1 MLAEIIDNRNVRSGL
16 SAKTLIATAILIVAG
31 FCAICAN
38 VLLEMRRGDEALAR
52 QTSANL
58 ASTIGAD
65 IGRNLELYDLSLR
78 AVVDGMQMPEI
89 EQISKAVRQLVL
101 FDRAA
106 TAKHF
111 GAIEVFDA
119 AGDLKV
125 DSATLDIRPANVAD
139 EDYFSI
145 HRNNPDAGLYISTP
159 TLHRGAY
166 AVVLSRRI
174 SGNDGSFRGVAVGSI
189 RFSYF
194 HNLFDRL
201 SLAPEDSMTVIR
213 HDGVI
218 IMRNPFDLD
227 VIGKDLSKFPGVK
240 RVLAEDNGF
249 FIGSGAVDSIKRLY
263 VWQDNKQPLVTIVGR
278 SLKNIYGRWEQE
290 AIKIGSLLAALALLV
305 AVVTVFLTREMSRR
319 AAAEEKLAVLA
330 VTDGLTGLKNRR
342 YFDGAIERE
351 WQRSLR
357 QRTPLT
363 LLMIDA
369 DHFKAYNDMFGHQ
382 AGDQVLVAIASC
394 ISAFVRRA
402 GDCGARYGGEEF
414 SMLLPNMTPQDAKE
428 FAERIRL
435 KVEGLPSKGAPMTV
449 SIGVA
454 SLVPTGTISVA
465 DFIGAA
471 DTALYEA
478 KAMGR
483 NLTRVADISTGLH
496 LVA

>member
-1 MLAEIIDNRNVRSGL
+1 MPSEITNLRNVRMKIST
-16 SAKTLIATAILIVAG
+16 KTLVATAVLIVAG

-52 QTSANL
+52 QTGANL
-58 ASTIGAD
+58 ATTIDAD

-89 EQISKAVRQLVL
+89 DNMSKAIRQLVL

-111 GAIEVFDA
+111 GSIEVFDA
-119 AGDLKV
+119 SGNVTV
-125 DSATLDIRPANVAD
+125 DSATLDIQPRNVAD
-139 EDYFSI
+139 EEYFTV
-145 HRNNPDAGLYISTP
+145 HRDNPDAGLFISKP
-159 TLHRGAY
+159 MVHRSAY

-174 SGNDGSFRGVAVGSI
+174 SGSDGSFRGAVVGSI

-201 SLAPEDSMTVIR
+201 TLGPDDSLTVVR
-213 HDGVI
+213 RDGVA
-218 IMRNPFDLD
+218 IMRTPFDLD
-227 VIGKDLSKFPGVK
+227 VIGRNLSKGPIVSRALVENK
-240 RVLAEDNGF
+240 GF
-249 FIGSGAVDSIKRLY
+249 FVGSGSIDPIERLY
-263 VWQDNKQPLVTIVGR
+263 VWQDNRLPLITIVGR
-278 SLKNIYGRWEQE
+278 SLKDIYGRWEKE
-290 AIKIGSLLAALALLV
+290 AIKICFLLAALASLVAIATILLV
-305 AVVTVFLTREMSRR
+305 REMNRR
-319 AAAEEKLAVLA
+319 AAAEEKLALLA

-342 YFDGAIERE
+342 YFDSAMERE

-357 QRTPLT
+357 QRTPLA

-369 DHFKAYNDMFGHQ
+369 DHFKAYNDLHGHQ
-382 AGDQVLVAIASC
+382 AGDQMLVAIASC
-394 ISAFVRRA
+394 IASSARRA

-414 SMLLPNMTPQDAKE
+414 AILLPGMTAEDAE
-428 FAERIRL
+428 RFAERIRL
-435 KVEGLPSKGAPMTV
+435 EVQTLPSKGNTITV

-454 SLVPTGTISVA
+454 SVIPTANLSPA

-471 DTALYEA
+471 DIVLYEA

-483 NLTRVADISTGLH
+483 NRTCVADLATRLH

>member
-1 MLAEIIDNRNVRSGL
+1 MPADFIGNGNIRAKR
-16 SAKTLIATAILIVAG
+16 SAKMLVATAILTVVG
-31 FCAICAN
+31 FTAICAN

-58 ASTIGAD
+58 ASTIDAD

-78 AVVDGMQMPEI
+78 AAVDGMQTPEV
-89 EQISKAVRQLVL
+89 ENTSKAVRQLIL

-111 GAIEVFDA
+111 GSIEVFNP
-119 AGDLKV
+119 AGDLIV
-125 DSATLDIRPANVAD
+125 DSASLDIKNINVAD
-139 EDYFSI
+139 ENYFSI
-145 HRNNPDAGLYISTP
+145 HRENPEAGLFISKP
-159 TLHRGAY
+159 TLHHGVY
-166 AVVLSRRI
+166 SLVLSRRI
-174 SGNDGSFRGVAVGSI
+174 SGSGGEFRGVVVGSI

-201 SLAPEDSMTVIR
+201 TLDPDDSMTVIR
-213 HDGVI
+213 RDGVV

-240 RVLAEDNGF
+240 RVLTEDKGF
-249 FIGSGAVDSIKRLY
+249 FIGAGAVDPTERLY
-263 VWQDNKQPLVTIVGR
+263 VWQDGKQPLVTIVGR
-278 SLKNIYGRWEQE
+278 SLKNIYGRWEHE
-290 AIKIGSLLAALALLV
+290 AAKIGGLLAALALLV
-305 AVVTVFLTREMSRR
+305 ATVTVFLAREMSRR
-319 AAAEEKLAVLA
+319 SAAEEKLALLA

-342 YFDGAIERE
+342 YFDDAIERE

-357 QRTPLT
+357 QRAPLA

-369 DHFKAYNDMFGHQ
+369 DNFKAYNDLHGHQ

-394 ISAFVRRA
+394 IADSARRA

-414 SMLLPNMTPQDAKE
+414 AMLLPNMSAEDAEK
-428 FAERIRL
+428 FAERIRVQ
-435 KVEGLPSKGAPMTV
+435 VEALPSKGAAITV

-454 SLVPTGTISVA
+454 SVIPVGALSVA

-471 DTALYEA
+471 DAALYEA

-483 NLTRVADISTGLH
+483 NRTRLASLSSKLH

>member
-1 MLAEIIDNRNVRSGL
+1 MPADIIGNGNIRAKR
-16 SAKTLIATAILIVAG
+16 SAKMLVATAILTVVG
-31 FCAICAN
+31 FTAICTN
-38 VLLEMRRGDEALAR
+38 VLLEIRRGDEALAR

-58 ASTIGAD
+58 ASTIDAD

-78 AVVDGMQMPEI
+78 AVVDGMQTPDVM
-89 EQISKAVRQLVL
+89 QMSKAIRQLIL

-111 GAIEVFDA
+111 GAIEVFNA
-119 AGDLKV
+119 SGDLTV
-125 DSATLDIRPANVAD
+125 DSASLEIRSKNVAD
-139 EDYFSI
+139 QDYFKA
-145 HRNNPDAGLYISTP
+145 HRDNPDTGLFISTP

-166 AVVLSRRI
+166 AIVLSRRI
-174 SGNDGSFRGVAVGSI
+174 STSDGSFGGVAVGSI

-201 SLAPEDSMTVIR
+201 TLGRDDSMTVIR
-213 HDGVI
+213 RDGVV

-227 VIGKDLSKFPGVK
+227 VIGRDLSKSPGVK
-240 RVLAEDNGF
+240 RVLVENNGF
-249 FIGSGAVDSIKRLY
+249 FIGSGAVDQIERLY
-263 VWQDNKQPLVTIVGR
+263 VWQDNKQPLITIVGR
-278 SLKNIYGRWEQE
+278 SLKNIYGRWEHE
-290 AIKIGSLLAALALLV
+290 AAKIGALLAALALLV
-305 AVVTVFLTREMSRR
+305 ATVTMFLAREMSRR
-319 AAAEEKLAVLA
+319 AAAEEKLATLA

-369 DHFKAYNDMFGHQ
+369 DNFKAYNDLFGHQ
-382 AGDQVLVAIASC
+382 AGDQALVAIASS
-394 ISAFVRRA
+394 ISDSVRRA

-414 SMLLPNMTPQDAKE
+414 AMLLPGMAAEDAEK
-428 FAERIRL
+428 FAERIRVQ
-435 KVEGLPSKGAPMTV
+435 VEGLPSKGATITV

-454 SLVPTGTISVA
+454 SVIPAGGLSVA

-471 DTALYEA
+471 DAALYEA
-478 KAMGR
+478 KALGR
-483 NLTRVADISTGLH
+483 NRTRLASLSSKLH

>member
-1 MLAEIIDNRNVRSGL
+1 MPTDVIGKGNIRARR
-16 SAKTLIATAILIVAG
+16 SAKMLVATAILAVAG
-31 FCAICAN
+31 FSAICAN

-58 ASTIGAD
+58 ASTIDAD

-78 AVVDGMQMPEI
+78 AVVEGMRMAEIDQM
-89 EQISKAVRQLVL
+89 SKSIRQLVL
-101 FDRAA
+101 FDGAA

-111 GAIEVFDA
+111 GAIEVFNA
-119 AGDLKV
+119 GGDLTI
-125 DSATLDIRPANVAD
+125 DSASLDIRDKNVAD
-139 EDYFSI
+139 QDYFEV
-145 HRNNPDAGLYISTP
+145 HRENPDVGLFISKP

-166 AVVLSRRI
+166 AIVLSRRI
-174 SGNDGSFRGVAVGSI
+174 SGSNGSFSGVAVGSI

-201 SLAPEDSMTVIR
+201 TLGPDDSMTVIR
-213 HDGVI
+213 RDGVV

-227 VIGKDLSKFPGVK
+227 VIGKDLSKSPGVK
-240 RVLAEDNGF
+240 RVLVENNGF
-249 FIGSGAVDSIKRLY
+249 FIGSGAVDHVERLY
-263 VWQDNKQPLVTIVGR
+263 VWQDNKQPLITIVGR
-278 SLKNIYGRWEQE
+278 SLNNIYGRWEHE
-290 AIKIGSLLAALALLV
+290 ATKIGALLAALALLV
-305 AVVTVFLTREMSRR
+305 ATVTMFLAREMSRR
-319 AAAEEKLAVLA
+319 AAAEEKLATLA

-342 YFDGAIERE
+342 FFDGAIERE

-369 DHFKAYNDMFGHQ
+369 DNFKAYNDLFGHQ
-382 AGDQVLVAIASC
+382 AGDQVLVAIASS
-394 ISAFVRRA
+394 ISDSVRRA

-414 SMLLPNMTPQDAKE
+414 AMLLPGMAAEDAEK
-428 FAERIRL
+428 FAERIRIQ
-435 KVEGLPSKGAPMTV
+435 VERLPSKGATITV

-454 SLVPTGTISVA
+454 SVIPVGALSVA

-471 DTALYEA
+471 DVALYEA

-483 NLTRVADISTGLH
+483 NRTRLANLSSKLH

>member
-1 MLAEIIDNRNVRSGL
+1 MPADINGNGNMRAKR
-16 SAKTLIATAILIVAG
+16 SAKMLVATAILAVAG
-31 FCAICAN
+31 FSAICAN

-58 ASTIGAD
+58 ASTIDAD

-78 AVVDGMQMPEI
+78 AVVEGMQMPAI
-89 EQISKAVRQLVL
+89 EQMGKAVRQLVL

-111 GAIEVFDA
+111 GAIEVFNA
-119 AGDLKV
+119 SGALTV
-125 DSATLDIRPANVAD
+125 DSATLDIRDKNAAD
-139 EDYFSI
+139 QDYFRV
-145 HRNNPDAGLYISTP
+145 HRDNPDVGLFISTP
-159 TLHRGAY
+159 TLHQSAY
-166 AVVLSRRI
+166 AIVLSRRI
-174 SGNDGSFRGVAVGSI
+174 SGSDGSFSGVVVGSI

-201 SLAPEDSMTVIR
+201 TLGPDDSMTVIR
-213 HDGVI
+213 RDGVV

-227 VIGKDLSKFPGVK
+227 VIGRDLSKFPGVK
-240 RVLAEDNGF
+240 RVLTEDHGF
-249 FIGSGAVDSIKRLY
+249 FIGSGAVDPTERLY

-278 SLKNIYGRWEQE
+278 SLKNIYGRWEHE
-290 AIKIGSLLAALALLV
+290 ATKIGALLAALALLI
-305 AVVTVFLTREMSRR
+305 ATVTMFLAREMSRR
-319 AAAEEKLAVLA
+319 AAAEEKLAMLA

-342 YFDGAIERE
+342 YFDDAIERE

-357 QRTPLT
+357 QRTPLA

-369 DHFKAYNDMFGHQ
+369 DNFKAYNDLFGHQ
-382 AGDQVLVAIASC
+382 AGDQVLVAIASS
-394 ISAFVRRA
+394 ISDSVRRA

-414 SMLLPNMTPQDAKE
+414 AMLLPGMATEDAEKV
-428 FAERIRL
+428 AERIRIQ
-435 KVEGLPSKGAPMTV
+435 VDGLPSNGATITV

-454 SLVPTGTISVA
+454 SVISVGALSVA

-471 DTALYEA
+471 DAALYEA

-483 NLTRVADISTGLH
+483 NRTRVANLSSKLL

>member
-1 MLAEIIDNRNVRSGL
+1 MPADIIGNGNIRAKR
-16 SAKTLIATAILIVAG
+16 SAKMLVATAILTVAG
-31 FCAICAN
+31 FTAICAN

-58 ASTIGAD
+58 ASTIDAD

-78 AVVDGMQMPEI
+78 AVVDGMQTPEVA
-89 EQISKAVRQLVL
+89 QTSKAIRQLIL

-111 GAIEVFDA
+111 GAIEVFNA
-119 AGDLKV
+119 SGDLTI
-125 DSATLDIRPANVAD
+125 DSASLDIRNTNAAD
-139 EDYFSI
+139 QDYFKV
-145 HRNNPDAGLYISTP
+145 HRDNPDTGLFISTP
-159 TLHRGAY
+159 TLHRGVY
-166 AVVLSRRI
+166 AIVLSRRI
-174 SGNDGSFRGVAVGSI
+174 SGNDGSFGGVAVGSI

-201 SLAPEDSMTVIR
+201 TLGPDDSMTVIR
-213 HDGVI
+213 RDGAV

-227 VIGKDLSKFPGVK
+227 VIGKNLSKSPGIK
-240 RVLAEDNGF
+240 RVLVEDNGF
-249 FIGSGAVDSIKRLY
+249 FIGSGAVDQVERLY
-263 VWQDNKQPLVTIVGR
+263 VWQDNKQPLITIIGR
-278 SLKNIYGRWEQE
+278 SVKNIYGRWEQE

-305 AVVTVFLTREMSRR
+305 ATVTMFLAREMSRR
-319 AAAEEKLAVLA
+319 AAAEEKLAMLA

-342 YFDGAIERE
+342 YFDDAIERE

-357 QRTPLT
+357 HRTPLT

-369 DHFKAYNDMFGHQ
+369 DNFKAYNDLFGHQ
-382 AGDQVLVAIASC
+382 AGDQVLVAIASS
-394 ISAFVRRA
+394 ISDSVRRA

-414 SMLLPNMTPQDAKE
+414 AMLLPGMAAEDAEK
-428 FAERIRL
+428 FAERIRIQ
-435 KVEGLPSKGAPMTV
+435 VESLPSKGTTITV

-454 SLVPTGTISVA
+454 SVIPVGALSVA

-471 DTALYEA
+471 DVALYEA

-483 NLTRVADISTGLH
+483 NRTRLANLSSKLH

>member
-1 MLAEIIDNRNVRSGL
+1 MPADIIGNGNIRAKR
-16 SAKTLIATAILIVAG
+16 SAKMLVATAILTVVG
-31 FCAICAN
+31 FTAICTN
-38 VLLEMRRGDEALAR
+38 VLLEIRRGDEALAR

-58 ASTIGAD
+58 ASTIDAD

-78 AVVDGMQMPEI
+78 AVVDGMQTPDVM
-89 EQISKAVRQLVL
+89 QMSKAIRQLIL

-111 GAIEVFDA
+111 GAIEVFNA
-119 AGDLKV
+119 SGDLTV
-125 DSATLDIRPANVAD
+125 DSASLEIRSKNVAD
-139 EDYFSI
+139 QDYFKA
-145 HRNNPDAGLYISTP
+145 HRDNPDTGLFISTP

-166 AVVLSRRI
+166 AIVLSRRI
-174 SGNDGSFRGVAVGSI
+174 STSDGSFGGVAVGSI

-201 SLAPEDSMTVIR
+201 TLGRDDSMTVIR
-213 HDGVI
+213 RDGVV

-227 VIGKDLSKFPGVK
+227 VIGRDLSKSPGVK
-240 RVLAEDNGF
+240 RVLVENNGF
-249 FIGSGAVDSIKRLY
+249 FIGSGAVDQIERLY
-263 VWQDNKQPLVTIVGR
+263 VWQDNKQPLITIVGR
-278 SLKNIYGRWEQE
+278 SLKNIYGRWEHE
-290 AIKIGSLLAALALLV
+290 AAKIGALLAALALLV
-305 AVVTVFLTREMSRR
+305 ATVTMFLAREMSRR
-319 AAAEEKLAVLA
+319 AAAEENLATLA
-330 VTDGLTGLKNRR
+330 VTDGLSGLQIRR

-369 DHFKAYNDMFGHQ
+369 DNFKAYNDLFGHQ
-382 AGDQVLVAIASC
+382 AGDQALVAIASS
-394 ISAFVRRA
+394 ISDSVRRA

-414 SMLLPNMTPQDAKE
+414 AMLLPGMAAEDAEK
-428 FAERIRL
+428 FAERIRVQ
-435 KVEGLPSKGAPMTV
+435 VEGLPSKGATITV

-454 SLVPTGTISVA
+454 SVIPAGGLSVA

-471 DTALYEA
+471 DAALYEA
-478 KAMGR
+478 KALGR
-483 NLTRVADISTGLH
+483 NRTRLASLSSKLH

>member
-1 MLAEIIDNRNVRSGL
+1 MPADIIGNGNMRAKR
-16 SAKTLIATAILIVAG
+16 SAKMLVATAILAVAG
-31 FCAICAN
+31 FSAICAN

-58 ASTIGAD
+58 ASTIDAD

-78 AVVDGMQMPEI
+78 AVVDGMQTNAI
-89 EQISKAVRQLVL
+89 EQMSKAVRQLVL

-119 AGDLKV
+119 AGNLTV
-125 DSATLDIRPANVAD
+125 DSATLEVKQKNVSD
-139 EDYFSI
+139 EDYFDV
-145 HRNNPDAGLYISTP
+145 HRDNPNIGLFISKP
-159 TLHRGAY
+159 RLHHSAY
-166 AVVLSRRI
+166 AIVLSRRI
-174 SGNDGSFRGVAVGSI
+174 SGEDGSFRGIAVGSI

-201 SLAPEDSMTVIR
+201 TLGPDDSMTVIR
-213 HDGVI
+213 RDGVV

-240 RVLAEDNGF
+240 RVLTEDKGF
-249 FIGSGAVDSIKRLY
+249 FIGSGAVDPTERLY

-305 AVVTVFLTREMSRR
+305 ATVTMFLAREMSRR
-319 AAAEEKLAVLA
+319 AAAEEKLAMLA

-342 YFDGAIERE
+342 YFDDAIERE

-357 QRTPLT
+357 QRTPLA

-382 AGDQVLVAIASC
+382 AGDQALVAIAAC
-394 ISAFVRRA
+394 ISASVRRA

-414 SMLLPNMTPQDAKE
+414 AMLLPGMSTGDAEK
-428 FAERIRL
+428 FAERIRVQ
-435 KVEGLPSKGAPMTV
+435 VEGLPSKGAAITV

-454 SLVPTGTISVA
+454 SVIPVGALSVA

-471 DTALYEA
+471 DAALYEA

-483 NLTRVADISTGLH
+483 NQTRVANLSSKLL

>member
-1 MLAEIIDNRNVRSGL
+1 MPADIIGNGNMRAKR
-16 SAKTLIATAILIVAG
+16 SAKMLVATAILAVAG
-31 FCAICAN
+31 FSAICAN

-58 ASTIGAD
+58 ASTIDAD

-78 AVVDGMQMPEI
+78 AVVEGMQMPAI
-89 EQISKAVRQLVL
+89 EQMGKAVRQLVL

-111 GAIEVFDA
+111 GAIEVFNA
-119 AGDLKV
+119 SGNLTV
-125 DSATLDIRPANVAD
+125 DSATLDIRDKNAAD
-139 EDYFSI
+139 QDYFKV
-145 HRNNPDAGLYISTP
+145 HRENPDVGLFISTP
-159 TLHRGAY
+159 TLHHSAY
-166 AVVLSRRI
+166 AIVLSRRI
-174 SGNDGSFRGVAVGSI
+174 SGSDGSFSGVVVGSI

-201 SLAPEDSMTVIR
+201 TLGPDDSMTVIR
-213 HDGVI
+213 RDGVV

-227 VIGKDLSKFPGVK
+227 VIGRDLSKFPGVK
-240 RVLAEDNGF
+240 RVLTEDSGF
-249 FIGSGAVDSIKRLY
+249 FIGSGAVDPTERLY
-263 VWQDNKQPLVTIVGR
+263 VWQDNKQPLITIVGR

-305 AVVTVFLTREMSRR
+305 ATVTMFLAREISRR
-319 AAAEEKLAVLA
+319 AAAEEKLAMLA

-342 YFDGAIERE
+342 YFDDAIERE

-369 DHFKAYNDMFGHQ
+369 DNFKAYNDLHGHQ

-394 ISAFVRRA
+394 ISDSVRRA

-414 SMLLPNMTPQDAKE
+414 AMLLPGMAAEDAEK
-428 FAERIRL
+428 FAERIRIQ
-435 KVEGLPSKGAPMTV
+435 VEGLPSKGATITV

-454 SLVPTGTISVA
+454 SVIPAGALSVA

-471 DTALYEA
+471 DAALYEA

-483 NLTRVADISTGLH
+483 NQTRLADLSTRLH

>member
-1 MLAEIIDNRNVRSGL
+1 MPADIIGNGNMRAKR
-16 SAKTLIATAILIVAG
+16 SAKMLVATAILTVAG
-31 FCAICAN
+31 FTAICAN

-58 ASTIGAD
+58 ASTIDAD

-78 AVVDGMQMPEI
+78 AVVDGMQTPEVM
-89 EQISKAVRQLVL
+89 QTSKAVRQLIL

-119 AGDLKV
+119 SGELTV
-125 DSATLDIRPANVAD
+125 DSSSLELRRKNAAD
-139 EDYFSI
+139 QDYFKA
-145 HRNNPDAGLYISTP
+145 HRDNPDTGLFISTP
-159 TLHRGAY
+159 TLHQGAY
-166 AVVLSRRI
+166 AIVLSRRI
-174 SGNDGSFRGVAVGSI
+174 SNSDGSFGGVAVGSI

-201 SLAPEDSMTVIR
+201 TLAPDDSMTVIR
-213 HDGVI
+213 RDGVI

-227 VIGKDLSKFPGVK
+227 VIGKDLSKSPGVK
-240 RVLAEDNGF
+240 RVLVENNGF
-249 FIGSGAVDSIKRLY
+249 FIGSGAVDQVERLY
-263 VWQDNKQPLVTIVGR
+263 VWQDNKQPLITIVGR
-278 SLKNIYGRWEQE
+278 SLNNIYGRWEHE
-290 AIKIGSLLAALALLV
+290 ATKIGALLAALALLV
-305 AVVTVFLTREMSRR
+305 ATVTVFLAREMSRR
-319 AAAEEKLAVLA
+319 AAAEEKLAMLA
-330 VTDGLTGLKNRR
+330 VTDSLTGLKNRR
-342 YFDGAIERE
+342 YFDDAIERE

-369 DHFKAYNDMFGHQ
+369 DNFKAYNDLFGHQ
-382 AGDQVLVAIASC
+382 AGDQVLVAIASS
-394 ISAFVRRA
+394 ISDSVRRA

-414 SMLLPNMTPQDAKE
+414 AMLLPGMAAEDAEK
-428 FAERIRL
+428 FAERIRVQ
-435 KVEGLPSKGAPMTV
+435 VESLPSKGATITV

-454 SLVPTGTISVA
+454 SVIPAGTLSVA

-471 DTALYEA
+471 DAALYEA

-483 NLTRVADISTGLH
+483 NRTRVASLSSKLH